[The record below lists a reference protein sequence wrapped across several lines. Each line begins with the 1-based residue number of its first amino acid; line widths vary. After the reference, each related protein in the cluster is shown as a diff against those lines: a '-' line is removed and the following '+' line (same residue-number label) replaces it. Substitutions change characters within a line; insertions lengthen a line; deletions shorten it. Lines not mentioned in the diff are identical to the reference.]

1 MGGYSRRVA
10 WASMAALLS
19 LTSCQA
25 GSSRTARSVDSGPP
39 RYEVSCPTQGDCNAS
54 VALLVGLSAPSE
66 PTRCTAALIGARTAV
81 TAGHCVTRQ
90 LSTGGACDG
99 LWLGFAQTDGR
110 PSEWIGCERILSV
123 STPGATLL
131 SPDYA
136 ILELAKDTTRPS
148 LPLGDR
154 DVAFGEVVQ
163 MVSVTADRF
172 YDDVHQVRSRR
183 CVVDD
188 NGQFSPWSATA
199 SRSIRVLSSCPIR
212 QGSSGAPVLDREG
225 RLRGLVHAGG
235 PPYFAFGL
243 MTLLPQPIESDD
255 G

>member
-1 MGGYSRRVA
+1 M
-10 WASMAALLS
+10 
-19 LTSCQA
+19 
-25 GSSRTARSVDSGPP
+25 
-39 RYEVSCPTQGDCNAS
+39 
-54 VALLVGLSAPSE
+54 
-66 PTRCTAALIGARTAV
+66 
-81 TAGHCVTRQ
+81 
-90 LSTGGACDG
+90 
-99 LWLGFAQTDGR
+99 
-110 PSEWIGCERILSV
+110 SV

-136 ILELAKDTTRPS
+136 VLELARDAKRPS
-148 LPLGDR
+148 IPLGDGE
-154 DVAFGEVVQ
+154 VAFGEVVQ

-188 NGQFSPWSATA
+188 NHQLTPWNPAPLSA
-199 SRSIRVLSSCPIR
+199 IRVLSSCPIR
-212 QGSSGAPVLDREG
+212 QGSSGAPVLDRHG

-243 MTLLPQPIESDD
+243 MTLLPQPVERED

>member
-1 MGGYSRRVA
+1 MGVGSRRVA
-10 WASMAALLS
+10 WVSIAALLS
-19 LTSCQA
+19 LTACQA
-25 GSSRTARSVDSGPP
+25 NSSRSPVSIASGPP
-39 RYEVSCPTQGDCNAS
+39 RYEVSCPAQDECNAS
-54 VALLVGLSAPSE
+54 VALLVGLSAPTE
-66 PTRCTAALIGARTAV
+66 PTRCTAALIGPRTAV
-81 TAGHCVTRQ
+81 TAGHCVAREVTSG
-90 LSTGGACDG
+90 STCDG
-99 LWLGFAQTDGR
+99 VWLGFARSNGR
-110 PSEWIGCERILSV
+110 PAEWIGCKRIAAV

-136 ILELAKDTTRPS
+136 VLELVADSARPS
-148 LPLGDR
+148 IPLGDGE
-154 DVAFGEVVQ
+154 VAFGEVVQ

-188 NGQFSPWSATA
+188 NRQLSPWTPVPSH
-199 SRSIRVLSSCPIR
+199 SIRVLSSCPIR

-243 MTLLPQPIESDD
+243 MTLLPQPVERDD